1 MPRSVT
7 IRRPEAPIRARI
19 HLPRSKSV
27 ANRAL
32 IAAQL
37 AGDIGCVTEPGDADD
52 TRILNQLLRERPG
65 VLDCGLGGTTFRFL
79 LTWAAVQEGA
89 EHVVTGAPRLLE
101 RPHADLI
108 EALRTLGADITPV
121 AGGYRVR
128 GTRLA
133 GGELT
138 FRSPISSQYLSALM
152 LVAPQLRE
160 GLRIHWQGTQRSRP
174 YVEMTAE
181 VMRRFGAAVALGER
195 TIDVGPMPYRAQPFT
210 VPRDWSAAAFWYEVA
225 GLTGDADV
233 LLADLAFDGLQG
245 DAAVVE
251 LAGHLVLTD
260 ALPEGLRLRS
270 RSVVERGPERIDL
283 LRTPDLFQPL
293 ACLYAG
299 TEQAVGFIG
308 LDTLAH
314 KESDRLRDLA
324 ESLAALGVKV
334 DRSDEGFWITPTRLG
349 RATAHAFATH
359 GDHRLAMAL
368 APLAL
373 ITGRIILRDP
383 DVVTKSYPTFWTDL
397 RAAGFGVEFWE
408 GSGA

>member
-19 HLPRSKSV
+19 ALPRSKSV

-37 AGDIGCVTEPGDADD
+37 AGDIGCVREPGDADD
-52 TRILNQLLRERPG
+52 TRILHALLRERPR

-79 LTWAAVQEGA
+79 LAWAAVQEGA

-101 RPHADLI
+101 RPHADLT
-108 EALRTLGADITPV
+108 EALRSLGAVIDRT
-121 AGGYRVR
+121 AEGYMVR
-128 GTRLA
+128 GMRLA
-133 GGELT
+133 GGEVT

-152 LVAPQLRE
+152 LVAPQLRD
-160 GLRIHWQGTQRSRP
+160 GLRIHWQGAQRSRP
-174 YVEMTAE
+174 YVEMTAA
-181 VMRRFGAAVALGER
+181 VMRHFGADVSLGER
-195 TIDVGPMPYRAQPFT
+195 TIDVRPVPYSPRTFT
-210 VPRDWSAAAFWYEVA
+210 VPLDWSAAAFWYELV
-225 GLTGDADV
+225 GLTGDAEV
-233 LLADLAFDGLQG
+233 LLPGLAFDGLQG

-260 ALPEGLRLRS
+260 ALPEGLCLRS
-270 RSVVERGPERIDL
+270 RKVVERGPSTIDL
-283 LRTPDLFQPL
+283 TCTPDLFQPM

-299 TEQAVGFIG
+299 TGQAVAFSG

-314 KESDRLRDLA
+314 KESDRLRDMA
-324 ESLAALGVKV
+324 EALAALGVKV
-334 DRSDEGFWITPTRLG
+334 DRSADSFWITPTRPG
-349 RATAHAFATH
+349 QATPHAFATY

-373 ITGRIILRDP
+373 VTGRITILDP
-383 DVVTKSYPTFWTDL
+383 DVVTKSYPVFWEDM
-397 RAAGFGVEFWE
+397 RAAGFGVEFGE
-408 GSGA
+408 SFGA